1 MDSREKKKTEDAL
14 TTVIGTIL
22 MVTLVVILAAII
34 AAFLMGLGTRVDNP
48 TFSAFSFEPYYNATI
63 GKTTAFSLY
72 LMAGDTVEGQ
82 AGSSQTGGGK
92 KFENAQIVL
101 TDPGRNNNIVSVCSE
116 ISGSVVLN
124 PGTQYYVVKRDQPN
138 YYLVNNLSQ
147 SNCGGGSGGGN
158 PPNQELMRGTWRVT
172 ISDLISGTVIYE
184 TELII

>member
-1 MDSREKKKTEDAL
+1 
-14 TTVIGTIL
+14 
-22 MVTLVVILAAII
+22 
-34 AAFLMGLGTRVDNP
+34 
-48 TFSAFSFEPYYNATI
+48 
-63 GKTTAFSLY
+63 
-72 LMAGDTVEGQ
+72 MAGDTVEGQ